1 MTLDVVFTPLGLAP
15 GDVTGRTIL
24 VVDVLR
30 ATTTICAAM
39 HHGARAV
46 VVAADADDAARLAHT
61 LDTGDVLLAGE
72 RHSLRIPGFQLG
84 NSPSEM
90 TADQVAGK
98 TLVMTTTNGT
108 RALLATAGARDV
120 IVASAVNLSAAAA
133 AGARALA
140 SEGDLLILCAGRDQG
155 FGMDDAY
162 IAGRLV
168 IGALGG
174 RRTRKG
180 LNDAALVSVDLVRRY
195 GENVERVFAL
205 SHAGRDLVRLGFT
218 SDLESA
224 AHLDAH
230 PVVPH
235 YHDRRV
241 SLPTE
246 PMGSA

>member
-15 GDVTGRTIL
+15 GDVAGRTVL

-72 RHSLRIPGFQLG
+72 RHSLKIPGFQLG
-84 NSPSEM
+84 NSPGEM

-108 RALLATAGARDV
+108 KALLATAGARDV

-133 AGARALA
+133 AGEQALDA
-140 SEGDLLILCAGRDQG
+140 DGGLLILCAGRDQG

-168 IGALGG
+168 LGALRG

-180 LNDAALVSVDLVRRY
+180 LNDAALVAVDLVRRY
-195 GENVERVFAL
+195 GEHVERVFAL
-205 SHAGRDLVRLGFT
+205 SDAGRDLVRNGLGA
-218 SDLESA
+218 DIGVA
-224 AHLDAH
+224 AQLDTH

-235 YHDRRV
+235 YHDRRIT
-241 SLPTE
+241 LPVE
-246 PMGSA
+246 PRESA

>member
-15 GDVTGRTIL
+15 GDVTGRTVL

-84 NSPSEM
+84 NSPNEM
-90 TADQVAGK
+90 TATTVQGK

-108 RALLATAGARDV
+108 RALLATAGAREV
-120 IVASAVNLSAAAA
+120 IVASAVNLNAAAA
-133 AGARALA
+133 AGVAALQ

-162 IAGRLV
+162 IAGRIA

-180 LNDAALVSVDLVRRY
+180 LNDAALVAVDLVRRY
-195 GENVERVFAL
+195 GDDVERVLAL
-205 SHAGRDLVRLGFT
+205 SHAGRDLVRSGLGA
-218 SDLESA
+218 DIGA
-224 AHLDAH
+224 AAAVDAY
-230 PVVPH
+230 PVTPY
-235 YHDRRV
+235 YHDRRI
-241 SLPTE
+241 SLVT
-246 PMGSA
+246 GAVAST